1 MALLKALRLLIFGI
15 FLGPR
20 ANTDCTFCLRI
31 RIVNFATENVVILKH
46 EDLQV
51 SIMTDENCFEE
62 IILEVATSRRFW
74 LKG

>member
-1 MALLKALRLLIFGI
+1 M
-15 FLGPR
+15 
-20 ANTDCTFCLRI
+20 
-31 RIVNFATENVVILKH
+31 ILKH
-46 EDLQV
+46 GEGYDLKTRGLQV